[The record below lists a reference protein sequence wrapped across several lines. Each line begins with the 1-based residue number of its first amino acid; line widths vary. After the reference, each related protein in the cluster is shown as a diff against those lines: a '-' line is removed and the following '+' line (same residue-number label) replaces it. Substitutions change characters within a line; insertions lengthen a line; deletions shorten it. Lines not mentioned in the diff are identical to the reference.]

1 MSCVVIQKND
11 NDFTPD
17 NQSDANRRLRKDV
30 VPMEGMFESRCTC
43 GARER
48 SVVTNAENIEGRSCC
63 LASRRILV
71 YLFMHFFPV
80 IIVLFPDST
89 MRAIIPVA
97 GVGSRL
103 RPHTFTIPKVL
114 LNVAGKPIL
123 AHILDKIIADGVTEA
138 TIIVGHMSDK
148 IREYVSDAYPSFKVD
163 YVEQEERL
171 GLGHAIY
178 LTRHTI
184 GSDPI
189 LIILGDTIFDVDL
202 RPVLKL
208 SHSSLGVKAVDDPR
222 RFGVAEM
229 MNGSIARLVEK
240 PEKPVSNLAIVG
252 LYYVHNPKLLLSCLE
267 ELVAKD
273 VRTKGE
279 YQLTDALQMMIERGE
294 KMTTFPVEGWYD
306 CGKPETLLSTN
317 RSLLEKKSTS
327 RRVEGV
333 VVVEPVFIASTATL
347 SHCVIGPY
355 TTVGEGASI
364 TESVVRNSI
373 ISEDAQVHKALLDNS
388 IIGNGSIV
396 RGSYKRI
403 NVGGSSEIDFY

>member
-1 MSCVVIQKND
+1 
-11 NDFTPD
+11 
-17 NQSDANRRLRKDV
+17 
-30 VPMEGMFESRCTC
+30 
-43 GARER
+43 
-48 SVVTNAENIEGRSCC
+48 
-63 LASRRILV
+63 
-71 YLFMHFFPV
+71 
-80 IIVLFPDST
+80 

-123 AHILDKIIADGVTEA
+123 AHILDKIIAEGVTEA
-138 TIIVGHMSDK
+138 TIIVGHMSEK
-148 IREYVSDAYPSFKVD
+148 IREYVSGAYPSFAVD
-163 YVEQEERL
+163 YVEQEDRL

-178 LTRHTI
+178 LTKHTI
-184 GSDPI
+184 GRDPI

-202 RPVLKL
+202 LPVLKL

-229 MNGSIARLVEK
+229 VNGSISRLVEK

-252 LYYVHNPKLLLSCLE
+252 LYYIHNPELLVSCLNE
-267 ELVAKD
+267 IVEKD
-273 VRTKGE
+273 KRTKGE

-327 RRVEGV
+327 RKIDGV
-333 VVVEPVFIASTATL
+333 VVVEPVFIASTATI
-347 SHCVIGPY
+347 SRCVIGPY
-355 TTVGEGASI
+355 TTVGERASI

-388 IIGNGSIV
+388 IVGNGSIV
-396 RGSYKRI
+396 KGSYKRI